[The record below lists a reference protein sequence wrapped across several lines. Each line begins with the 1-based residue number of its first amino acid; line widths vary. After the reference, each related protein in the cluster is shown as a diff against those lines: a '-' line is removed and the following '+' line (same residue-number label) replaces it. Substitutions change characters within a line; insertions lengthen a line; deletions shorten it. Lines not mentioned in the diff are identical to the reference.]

1 MAEVT
6 RVGSLGSSGRACT
19 GWTCRRRAP
28 PGSSPGS
35 PTWCCTSTRSL
46 TAGRAWVRSPWAAP
60 RPFAA
65 GGYVTFMAEFEPD
78 RVRAACGAEKWREL
92 VRITRRHDPGGV
104 SHHNANI
111 PPDADQAR

>member
-1 MAEVT
+1 MDVSA
-6 RVGSLGSSGRACT
+6 
-19 GWTCRRRAP
+19 
-28 PGSSPGS
+28 PGSARIESRLAHLVLHLDPLADRR
-35 PTWCCTSTRSL
+35 PRV
-46 TAGRAWVRSPWAAP
+46 WVRSPWAAP